1 MECTRRPPT
10 PQFGQYLQFPS
21 AFQENQDT
29 HLPHLDLGRSLLGE
43 AGEELDQPVGELQ
56 VLVVQRSEQ
65 ALKYHVQSS
74 NVQRLKNLSAD
85 FLKSY
90 SFIISHPMDHDEDH
104 VDDAPE
110 EQEIDR

>member
-1 MECTRRPPT
+1 MYKKT
-10 PQFGQYLQFPS
+10 PHPLVWTIS
-21 AFQENQDT
+21 AVPFRFLGESRQDT
-29 HLPHLDLGRSLLGE
+29 HLPHLDLGSSLLGE
-43 AGEELDQPVGELQ
+43 AGEQLDQSVGELQ

-65 ALKYHVQSS
+65 TLKYHVQSS
-74 NVQRLKNLSAD
+74 IVHRLKNLSAD

-110 EQEIDR
+110 EQETGR

>member
-1 MECTRRPPT
+1 MISN
-10 PQFGQYLQFPS
+10 LS
-21 AFQENQDT
+21 
-29 HLPHLDLGRSLLGE
+29 HLDLGRALSGE
-43 AGEELDQPVGELQ
+43 AGEELDQSVGELQ

-74 NVQRLKNLSAD
+74 IVQRLKNLSAD

-90 SFIISHPMDHDEDH
+90 SYIISYPMDHDEDH

-110 EQEIDR
+110 EQETGR

>member
-1 MECTRRPPT
+1 MYKKT
-10 PQFGQYLQFPS
+10 PHPLVWTIS
-21 AFQENQDT
+21 AVPFRFLGESRQDT
-29 HLPHLDLGRSLLGE
+29 HLPHLDLGSSLLGE
-43 AGEELDQPVGELQ
+43 AGEQLDQPMGELQ

-65 ALKYHVQSS
+65 TLKYHVQSS
-74 NVQRLKNLSAD
+74 NVQRLKNVSAD

-90 SFIISHPMDHDEDH
+90 SYIISYPMDHDEDH

>member
-1 MECTRRPPT
+1 MMTMVMSN
-10 PQFGQYLQFPS
+10 LS
-21 AFQENQDT
+21 
-29 HLPHLDLGRSLLGE
+29 HLDLGRALSGE
-43 AGEELDQPVGELQ
+43 AGEELDQSVGELQ

-74 NVQRLKNLSAD
+74 IVQRLKNLSAD

-90 SFIISHPMDHDEDH
+90 SYIISYPMDHDEDH

-110 EQEIDR
+110 EQETGR